1 MPQYRFSPVRAAPLI
16 LLATLLSRV
25 SADYVLVDDYEPS
38 NFFDKFDFFTAN
50 DPTQGYVDYV
60 NQTSAQEDGL
70 IGNTSDRVYIGVD
83 TKNTYNVY
91 SDRGRPSV
99 RLQST
104 QSYTHGLFILDLNH
118 MPYGCGT
125 WPAWWTVGD
134 INTWPADGEIDIIEG
149 VNANQNNTNKIYT
162 ANKGCSITGRGQS
175 AIADAF
181 DCSQGCGSQ
190 STNPYSYGAGF
201 GMISGGVYA
210 MEWTSDYIRVWFFD
224 RSNIPRSI
232 SAGQPDSSDFGMP
245 MSNFQ
250 GACDIDRYFRN
261 HKIVFDITFCGTWA
275 GQAFNASP
283 SCPLTPGHDAWDS
296 CKFYVA
302 GNPSAFQNAYWDI
315 NWMRV
320 YQNTGGSSSA
330 AASSSYPSTPIS
342 VAGSSFF
349 GSSSGDLAL
358 GQSSPTTSAL
368 FFQTSASFFASS
380 LAATSS
386 SFVVV
391 HSSFAVPSSFSVV
404 QTPGKPYNS
413 FTAVALFSDTL
424 QAR

>member
-16 LLATLLSRV
+16 LLTILLSRAA
-25 SADYVLVDDYEPS
+25 ADYVLVDDYEPS

-60 NQTSAQEDGL
+60 NKSYAQADGL
-70 IGNTSDRVYIGVD
+70 IGNTSDRVYMGVD
-83 TKNTYNVY
+83 TTHTYNVY

-162 ANKGCSITGRGQS
+162 ANKGCSITGKGQS
-175 AIADAF
+175 AVADAF
-181 DCSQGCGSQ
+181 DCSQGCGSR

-201 GMISGGVYA
+201 SMISGGVYA

-232 SAGQPDSSDFGMP
+232 SAGQPDSSDFGVP

-261 HKIVFDITFCGTWA
+261 HKIVFDITFCGTWG
-275 GQAFNASP
+275 GQAYNES
-283 SCPLTPGHDAWDS
+283 STCPQTPGYGAWDS
-296 CKFYVA
+296 CKFFVA

-320 YQNTGGSSSA
+320 YQDVEGSSSA
-330 AASSSYPSTPIS
+330 AASSSYPSTPVS
-342 VAGSSFF
+342 VAGSSLF

-358 GQSSPTTSAL
+358 GQSSPTSSAFML
-368 FFQTSASFFASS
+368 PSS
-380 LAATSS
+380 PAATP
-386 SFVVV
+386 
-391 HSSFAVPSSFSVV
+391 SSFAIVPTGYSAV
-404 QTPGKPYNS
+404 QTPGEHDNS
-413 FTAVALFSDTL
+413 IYSCCSNGSDVS
-424 QAR
+424 